1 MTIRFD
7 QRGGARK
14 EFVKAICVIVGVE
27 SKYLGAPTMAYRI
40 GDITVTKN
48 GDIET
53 ADDFDSSE
61 LVSALKQR
69 GFCPVTGENEDGGEI
84 IEQEEQAPQNANNVL
99 VIEMPKQSANEQ
111 NLRNILAA
119 KGELIKKALGVSG
132 LPIETTEETIKF
144 PWFERILE
152 PDEVK
157 AYTKFIAALCKLSSE
172 LKRTSAEPKEIVNE
186 KYAFRCFLLRL
197 GFIGESFKEDR
208 KILLKRLNGSSAFK
222 GGVKSDQT
230 GN

>member
-1 MTIRFD
+1 MIIKCG
-7 QRGGARK
+7 QSGGARK
-14 EFVKAICVIVGVE
+14 EFVKAICVIVGAE

-40 GDITVTKN
+40 GEVTVTKN

-53 ADDFDSSE
+53 ADGFDSSE

-69 GFCPVTGENEDGGEI
+69 GFCPVTGENEDSGEVV
-84 IEQEEQAPQNANNVL
+84 EREEQPPQNAKNAFA
-99 VIEMPKQSANEQ
+99 IEMPKQSANKQ

-119 KGELIKKALGVSG
+119 KDELIKKALGVSG
-132 LPIETTEETIKF
+132 LPIETTGQTIKF
-144 PWFERILE
+144 PWFERLLE
-152 PDEVK
+152 SDEVK
-157 AYTKFIAALCKLSSE
+157 AYTKFIASLCKLSIE